1 MQTPCCFETIL
12 HPRATGREELVTMAT
27 QHQDTRPNNDATES
41 SSSSEAK
48 PASQNAGSK
57 DAATPK
63 KPNKIKQL
71 WQKLD
76 LDVPTVMMMFKAS
89 LPPTI
94 AIAMYQSD
102 AVAGVYSTLGYLVA
116 ITSVMGMCIMPRGM
130 FVQTM

>member
-1 MQTPCCFETIL
+1 
-12 HPRATGREELVTMAT
+12 MAT
-27 QHQDTRPNNDATES
+27 QQQDARPNNDTTES

-48 PASQNAGSK
+48 TASQNAGTK
-57 DAATPK
+57 DAATSK